1 MNKTLQQ
8 LHQDVAR
15 KGHLNAVLRDFY
27 AWQRELK
34 TKVDSL
40 DAQRIKE
47 QADVDRLEGRSLAAF
62 FYHVIGKMD
71 EKLDRERT
79 EAYAAAVRYDAAVR
93 ELADV
98 EDQIA
103 RSKTEIASLLGCED
117 RYARALTQRLE
128 AIKAAGGTDART
140 LLHAE
145 EELCRLQS
153 QQKELEEAILA
164 GTAALSILEQVE
176 HHISQADSYS
186 TWDMLGGG
194 LMAGLAKHDELDAAQ
209 NEIERL
215 QFQLRRFKTELADVN
230 IQADVQIALDDFTR
244 FADIFFD
251 GLFADL
257 AVQDE
262 INRAWQEVK
271 TVRSQV
277 ESMLSRLHSMDMDAQ
292 ARYAQLRTEQER
304 IALTAES

>member
-15 KGHLNAVLRDFY
+15 KGHLNAVLRDLY
-27 AWQRELK
+27 ARQRELK

-62 FYHVIGKMD
+62 FYHVMGKMD

-103 RSKTEIASLLGCED
+103 RSKTEITSLLGCED

-128 AIKAAGGTDART
+128 AIKAAGGTDAQT

-215 QFQLRRFKTELADVN
+215 QLQLRRFKTELADVN

>member
-40 DAQRIKE
+40 DAQRVKE

-103 RSKTEIASLLGCED
+103 RSKTEITSLLGCED

-128 AIKAAGGTDART
+128 AIKAAGGTDAQT

-215 QFQLRRFKTELADVN
+215 QLQLRRFKTELADVN

>member
-15 KGHLNAVLRDFY
+15 KGHLNAVLRDLY
-27 AWQRELK
+27 ARQRELK

-62 FYHVIGKMD
+62 FYHVMGKMD

-103 RSKTEIASLLGCED
+103 RSKTEITSLLGCED

-215 QFQLRRFKTELADVN
+215 QLQLRRFKTELADVN